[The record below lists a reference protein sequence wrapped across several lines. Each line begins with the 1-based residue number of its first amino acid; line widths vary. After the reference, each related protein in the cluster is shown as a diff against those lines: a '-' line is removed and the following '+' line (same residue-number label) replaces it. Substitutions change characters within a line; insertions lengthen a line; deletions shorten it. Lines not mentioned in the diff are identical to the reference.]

1 VGWREVV
8 PVRGM
13 MDYKTLNKLRLR
25 VVAAAALADDAADVV
40 DQAEQEHELVLL
52 RYRRAL
58 NEMAK
63 IRKKKLK
70 EAKIGPTVATDHDR
84 RAGKTTS
91 QQRAADDA
99 G

>member
-1 VGWREVV
+1 
-8 PVRGM
+8 M

-25 VVAAAALADDAADVV
+25 VVAAAALADDAADVA
-40 DQAEQEHELVLL
+40 DQAEKEHELVLL

-58 NEMAK
+58 DQMAK

-70 EAKIGPTVATDHDR
+70 EAKIEPTVATDHDR
-84 RAGKTTS
+84 RAREKPG

>member
-1 VGWREVV
+1 
-8 PVRGM
+8 

-25 VVAAAALADDAADVV
+25 VVAAAALADDAADVA
-40 DQAEQEHELVLL
+40 DLAEKEHELVLL

-58 NEMAK
+58 DQMAK
-63 IRKKKLK
+63 IRSKKKQ
-70 EAKIGPTVATDHDR
+70 EAKIEPTVAADHDR
-84 RAGKTTS
+84 CAGKTPG

>member
-1 VGWREVV
+1 
-8 PVRGM
+8 

-25 VVAAAALADDAADVV
+25 VVAAAALADDAADVA
-40 DQAEQEHELVLL
+40 DQAEKEHELVLL

-58 NEMAK
+58 DQMAK
-63 IRKKKLK
+63 IRANKKQ
-70 EAKIGPTVATDHDR
+70 EIEIERTVETDHDR
-84 RAGKTTS
+84 RAGENPG